1 MLSLVNYCE
10 ERYSKFDIRF
20 KDLNNKELEDCKR
33 LLEYVL
39 DESNYKS
46 ILVDCNKDTNINYGD
61 IYYKNS
67 KIHLLTIVSF
77 LCHQQNKYH

>member
-33 LLEYVL
+33 FYE
-39 DESNYKS
+39 NGKRM
-46 ILVDCNKDTNINYGD
+46 
-61 IYYKNS
+61 
-67 KIHLLTIVSF
+67 IV
-77 LCHQQNKYH
+77 NDGRIVYIVEEEE